1 MSKRNNVLDNFE
13 SCYLRENCA
22 RKAFANQAALKR
34 LMDTPDFER
43 CVRYIANITFNK
55 NKHALIRHGF
65 DHDDMVNVSRVFAM
79 QFVNNEFTGET
90 KKDTYY
96 ILMRFISQKM
106 ETFMLFLNRKFRI
119 SERLADVSLED
130 TIEMDVY
137 RGAEPVDVIEDV
149 DDEDKSK
156 VVKKLDAIAKEIR
169 RFKSAIL
176 RARLKSDIG
185 SHASR
190 LSEIATSKSVEFAV
204 RKKARRVCKENGIDF
219 VAWARTQIKTRNL
232 NETDFVLE

>member
-13 SCYLRENCA
+13 LCYLKANCA

-55 NKHALIRHGF
+55 NKHTLMRHGF

-96 ILMRFISQKM
+96 ILMRFISQRM

-119 SERLADVSLED
+119 SERHAEVSLED

-137 RGAEPVDVIEDV
+137 RGAEPTDTVEDV
-149 DDEDKSK
+149 ADEDKSK
-156 VVKKLDAIAKEIR
+156 IVKKLDGIAREIEN
-169 RFKSAIL
+169 FKSAIL

-185 SHASR
+185 SHANR
-190 LSEIATSKSVEFAV
+190 LSEIATSKNVEFAV
-204 RKKARRVCKENGIDF
+204 RKKARRVCKENGIDY
-219 VAWARTQIKTRNL
+219 VAWAKVQIQVRNL
-232 NETDFVLE
+232 NESDFVLE